1 VLDRVA
7 GRARRCPKELI
18 VETKPTENLAG
29 FAAELGYDDLPGSA
43 RQYAR
48 LLLVDSIACALA
60 SDYGQE
66 TGMYTRFAR
75 IAGGPGD
82 ATVIGSTESLSLLG
96 ASLLNGYLI
105 TAATVCDSYVP
116 AHVHITPEVVPPIM
130 AIAERDRLD
139 GKALLAAI
147 AIGAEVAVRV
157 ADGIDY
163 TVAGPRG
170 WHMPG
175 IVGPFGAAAAVGN
188 LRGLTSLQMRNAL
201 ALAGSQS
208 AGTWASWGTPTVKF
222 HQSRGAVSGLL
233 AGLLAEQ
240 GFTGSA
246 EILAHRDG
254 GIFAAYSNGGDPSAA
269 TAGLGERYAFEQ
281 ISLRLWPGGTPLQP
295 TLTAVF
301 ELLAAHR
308 PAFDAIERVRIEV
321 APDVYEAHARFAEPE
336 GTFDAL
342 LSYPFTV
349 GSALRDRRF
358 WLDSIGATKIGDP
371 DLRRFMRDRV
381 ALVANPAL
389 TREHS
394 RVEVTVEGETLG
406 AMADGAK
413 GAPANPATPAEVGA
427 KFDQA
432 AAGRMAGSDAAE
444 LLDLLFRID
453 EVEDLSRLFGLLRS
467 ARERTLG

>member
-1 VLDRVA
+1 
-7 GRARRCPKELI
+7 
-18 VETKPTENLAG
+18 VETKPTEDLAR
-29 FAAELGYDDLPGSA
+29 FAAEFGYADLPNPA
-43 RQYAR
+43 RDHAR
-48 LLLVDSIACALA
+48 HLLVDSIGCALA

-75 IAGGPGD
+75 IAGGAGNS
-82 ATVIGSTESLSLLG
+82 TVIGAPEGLSLLG

-105 TAATVCDSYVP
+105 TAATVCDTYVP
-116 AHVHITPEVVPPIM
+116 AHVHITPEVVPPAL
-130 AIAERDRLD
+130 AIAEQNRLE

-175 IVGPFGAAAAVGN
+175 IVGPFGAAAAVGR

-201 ALAGSQS
+201 ALAGSQA

-233 AGLLAEQ
+233 AGLLAEEN
-240 GFTGSA
+240 FTASA
-246 EILAHRDG
+246 EILAHPDG
-254 GIFAAYSNGGDPSAA
+254 GILAAYSDGGDPSAVV
-269 TAGLGERYAFEQ
+269 AGLGQQFAFER

-301 ELLAAHR
+301 DLLAAHR
-308 PAFDAIERVRIEV
+308 PAFGEIERVRIEV

-349 GSALRDRRF
+349 AASLRDGRF
-358 WLDSIGATKIGDP
+358 WLDSIGPAKLGDP

-381 ALVANPAL
+381 ALVSNPAL

-394 RVEVTVEGETLG
+394 RVEVTVGSETLG
-406 AMADGAK
+406 AMAEGAK
-413 GAPANPATPAEVGA
+413 GSPANPATGDELRT
-427 KFDQA
+427 KFGHA
-432 AAGRMAGSDAAE
+432 VAGRMAGADAAE

-453 EVEDLSRLFGLLRS
+453 ECDDLGRLFKLLRS
-467 ARERTLG
+467 PCERALQP

>member
-1 VLDRVA
+1 L
-7 GRARRCPKELI
+7 
-18 VETKPTENLAG
+18 ETKPTEDLAR
-29 FAAELGYDDLPGSA
+29 FAAEFGYAELPASA
-43 RQYAR
+43 RDHAR

-60 SDYGQE
+60 GDFGQE
-66 TGMYTRFAR
+66 TAMYTRFAR
-75 IAGGPGD
+75 AAGGAGD
-82 ATVIGSTESLSLLG
+82 TTVIGSPEGLSLLG

-105 TAATVCDSYVP
+105 TAATICDSYVP
-116 AHVHITPEVVPPIM
+116 AHVHITPEVVPPAL

-175 IVGPFGAAAAVGN
+175 VVGPFGGAAAVGR
-188 LRGLTSLQMRNAL
+188 LRGLSVLQMRNAL
-201 ALAGSQS
+201 GLAGSQA

-240 GFTGSA
+240 NFTASA

-254 GIFAAYSNGGDPSAA
+254 GIFVAYSNGGHPAAA
-269 TAGLGERYAFEQ
+269 TADLGQRFAFEH

-295 TLTAVF
+295 TLTATF

-308 PAFDAIERVRIEV
+308 PAFETIERVRIEV

-349 GSALRDRRF
+349 ASGLRDGRF
-358 WLDSIGATKIGDP
+358 WLDSIGPAKIGDP
-371 DLRRFMRDRV
+371 QLRRFMRERM

-389 TREHS
+389 TCERS
-394 RVEVTVEGETLG
+394 RVEVTVGRETLG

-413 GAPANPATPAEVGA
+413 GSPANPATPAELRA
-427 KFDQA
+427 KFDHA
-432 AAGRMAGSDAAE
+432 VAGRMAESDAAE

-453 EVEDLSRLFGLLRS
+453 EVDGLDRLFELLRS
-467 ARERTLG
+467 ARARPVGP

>member
-1 VLDRVA
+1 
-7 GRARRCPKELI
+7 
-18 VETKPTENLAG
+18 VETKPTEDLAR
-29 FAAELGYDDLPGSA
+29 FAAELGYADLPGSA
-43 RQYAR
+43 RDHAR

-60 SDYGQE
+60 GDFGQE

-75 IAGGPGD
+75 VVGGAGD
-82 ATVIGSTESLSLLG
+82 TTVIGSSEGLSLLG
-96 ASLLNGYLI
+96 ASLLNSYLI
-105 TAATVCDSYVP
+105 TAATICDTYVP
-116 AHVHITPEVVPPIM
+116 AHVHNTPAVVPLAL

-139 GKALLAAI
+139 GKALLAAV

-175 IVGPFGAAAAVGN
+175 IVGPFGGAAAVGN
-188 LRGLTSLQMRNAL
+188 LLGLTTLQMRNAL
-201 ALAGSQS
+201 GLAGSQS

-240 GFTGSA
+240 DFTASA
-246 EILAHRDG
+246 EILAHPDG

-269 TAGLGERYAFEQ
+269 VEGLGHRYAFEQ

-295 TLTAVF
+295 TLTATF
-301 ELLAAHR
+301 ELLAAHQ
-308 PAFDAIERVRIEV
+308 PAFGQIERVRIEV

-342 LSYPFTV
+342 LSYPLTV
-349 GSALRDRRF
+349 AAALRDRRF
-358 WLDSIGATKIGDP
+358 WLDSLGPTRVGDP

-389 TREHS
+389 TRERS

-406 AMADGAK
+406 AMAESAK
-413 GAPANPATPAEVGA
+413 GSPANPATPAELHT
-427 KFDQA
+427 KFEHA
-432 AAGRMAGSDAAE
+432 VAGRMAQSDAAE

-453 EVEDLSRLFGLLRS
+453 EFEDLRRVFALLRS
-467 ARERTLG
+467 ARERVVGP

>member
-1 VLDRVA
+1 M
-7 GRARRCPKELI
+7 
-18 VETKPTENLAG
+18 ETKPTEDLAR
-29 FAAELGYDDLPGSA
+29 FAAEVGYADLPGSA
-43 RQYAR
+43 RDHAR

-75 IAGGPGD
+75 AAGGAGET
-82 ATVIGSTESLSLLG
+82 TVIGSQEGLSLLG

-116 AHVHITPEVVPPIM
+116 AHVHITPEVVPP
-130 AIAERDRLD
+130 ALAVAERDRLH

-170 WHMPG
+170 WHLPG

-188 LRGLTSLQMRNAL
+188 LRGLTPLQMRNAL

-240 GFTGSA
+240 DFTASA
-246 EILAHRDG
+246 EILAHPDG
-254 GIFAAYSNGGDPSAA
+254 GIFAAYSNGGDPAA
-269 TAGLGERYAFEQ
+269 AVAGLGERFAFED

-301 ELLAAHR
+301 ELLAAHA
-308 PAFDAIERVRIEV
+308 PAFETIERVRIEV

-349 GSALRDRRF
+349 AAALRDGRF
-358 WLDSIGATKIGDP
+358 WLDSLGPTKVGDP

-394 RVEVTVEGETLG
+394 RVEVTVGSETLG
-406 AMADGAK
+406 AMAEGAK
-413 GAPANPATPAEVGA
+413 GSPANPATPAELRA

-432 AAGRMAGSDAAE
+432 VAGRMATSDAAE

-453 EVEDLSRLFGLLRS
+453 EDDDLGRLFELLRS
-467 ARERTLG
+467 TRERALGR